1 MPSRYEPCGLNQMYS
16 LRYGTPPVVRAVG
29 GLADTV
35 EEFDPLT
42 RGGNGF
48 LFQRFD
54 AAEMVAALR
63 HGLALY
69 RQPEQWRILQRNGM
83 ACDFSWRRS
92 ADGYD
97 ALYAEARER
106 VASGRTS
113 TLETVRQR
121 I

>member
-42 RGGNGF
+42 REGTGF
-48 LFQRFD
+48 RFERFEP
-54 AAEMVAALR
+54 AEMLAALR
-63 HGLALY
+63 RALAIR
-69 RQPEQWRILQRNGM
+69 RQPELWRALQRNGM
-83 ACDFSWRRS
+83 AKDFSWRRS
-92 ADGYD
+92 ADRYD
-97 ALYAEARER
+97 LLYAEARER
-106 VASGRTS
+106 VASGRIL
-113 TLETVRQR
+113 TLDSVRAM